1 VLATSSFEDPMPTRN
16 KAFPYPMQKDQQQA
30 ALSSIPWPLFYPAMA
45 ACVSAVGAAGFG
57 AGKALPVEPE
67 NKSIASFATAA
78 VGAAAAAAVCV
89 QAKKKRD
96 TAAVVDLYNV
106 VVELPD
112 PSELTPQAVDEVGSK
127 YGMKMQKDDLEGL
140 RKIYG
145 QYLETLIPS
154 GDRQLKGDEAAKVSS
169 FKTALGLS
177 DEDAAPVHVEV
188 ARRLFRQGYE
198 TKDRAQ
204 QFEQRKAFQR
214 LIYVSQLVFGDQKA
228 AFLLPWRRHFNIT
241 DAQVFVARRDNAKT
255 IFKAIMEREGNELR
269 ADRHFLRTLRDHQVA
284 VKMMDESAVELVREF
299 ARKHVEARLVK
310 ALTQVK
316 LVVTSRDSSVIMD
329 EVSAAL
335 DYSRKLAK
343 YANEEDLIPG
353 LGFVTLAGGQL
364 LETRARDL
372 KELYK
377 NYIEQR
383 LESTGEFTP
392 AIEADVHDL
401 QQMIKMPQKEAHMLH
416 DEVAARLYKRL
427 LREAVTSGKLD
438 SSESP
443 AEVLGSLCERLRFSP
458 EAALELHRSLYKA
471 KLASLLSDKPKLSD
485 ENEAELARIRRLLC
499 LPTDAARKASRE
511 TAGRILEEAISDIYM
526 MGAKPVMETDLNRIE
541 QIIKDVRLD
550 QEVALDVFQSVTRE
564 RLRSYIQQAQK
575 ERSDGDRKEET
586 AAIKRLV
593 QFNAIVVTPL
603 LDRVK
608 GLEAGKK
615 ELAELLMKAQ
625 ENAKAEGA
633 EGPPPSVSEAAAEA
647 GKSNSISEVQKAIQ
661 AARGEFGDDEKKGQK
676 EITLKDDVP
685 SEARALLYRDYLMST
700 MSGEVVNLP
709 VGGVIRKKTNEGA
722 RQADM
727 ARLQSLADILGMDQM
742 EISKVHGN
750 LSEEAYKAQ
759 ATQVM
764 RSGPPSKASNQLLD
778 SLAQQLGLNKEAAE
792 KINRAVRTEVY
803 GSEAIK
809 EEGGQWSIERV
820 KEIVKEGGK
829 VEDMADEVVLRN
841 LYRKELEKKVTD
853 GSGEAEGSYFHEE
866 LPKMLGLNDTK
877 VRLIT
882 KELVGS
888 RKRMMLVQ
896 AVSQFRQKRPQEVSA
911 SLNNLISCLRV
922 LPEDKPLSWTE
933 PQELR
938 DMYATF
944 CMREKDGRKR
954 SELASSLG
962 ISPEEASKLEI
973 GEGTS
978 SMSSAEEEES
988 IF

>member
-1 VLATSSFEDPMPTRN
+1 MLLQRRGSLAPWARGGGASQQVACSARLPTRLRFSSSRIIPGISRQGGRIGSRCQASAEPQQLEGDSVLASFEDPMPTRN

-45 ACVSAVGAAGFG
+45 ACVGAVGVTGFG
-57 AGKALPVEPE
+57 AGRALPVEPE
-67 NKSIASFATAA
+67 NKNIASIATAA
-78 VGAAAAAAVCV
+78 VGAAAAASVCV

-154 GDRQLKGDEAAKVSS
+154 GDRQLKGDEAAKASS

-177 DEDAAPVHVEV
+177 DEDAAPVHMEV
-188 ARRLFRQGYE
+188 ARRLFR
-198 TKDRAQ
+198 
-204 QFEQRKAFQR
+204 
-214 LIYVSQLVFGDQKA
+214 
-228 AFLLPWRRHFNIT
+228 
-241 DAQVFVARRDNAKT
+241 QVFVARRDNAKT

-269 ADRHFLRTLRDHQVA
+269 ADRHFLRTLRDHQIA

-335 DYSRKLAK
+335 DYSRKLAR

-353 LGFVTLAGGQL
+353 LGFVTLAGGPL

-392 AIEADVHDL
+392 AVEADAHDL

-458 EAALELHRSLYKA
+458 EAALQLH
-471 KLASLLSDKPKLSD
+471 
-485 ENEAELARIRRLLC
+485 
-499 LPTDAARKASRE
+499 
-511 TAGRILEEAISDIYM
+511 
-526 MGAKPVMETDLNRIE
+526 
-541 QIIKDVRLD
+541 
-550 QEVALDVFQSVTRE
+550 QS
-564 RLRSYIQQAQK
+564 
-575 ERSDGDRKEET
+575 
-586 AAIKRLV
+586 
-593 QFNAIVVTPL
+593 
-603 LDRVK
+603 
-608 GLEAGKK
+608 
-615 ELAELLMKAQ
+615 
-625 ENAKAEGA
+625 A

-685 SEARALLYRDYLMST
+685 AESRALLYRDYLMST
-700 MSGEVVNLP
+700 MSDGDQQGAWQP
-709 VGGVIRKKTNEGA
+709 V
-722 RQADM
+722 
-727 ARLQSLADILGMDQM
+727 
-742 EISKVHGN
+742 
-750 LSEEAYKAQ
+750 
-759 ATQVM
+759 
-764 RSGPPSKASNQLLD
+764 
-778 SLAQQLGLNKEAAE
+778 
-792 KINRAVRTEVY
+792 
-803 GSEAIK
+803 
-809 EEGGQWSIERV
+809 
-820 KEIVKEGGK
+820 
-829 VEDMADEVVLRN
+829 
-841 LYRKELEKKVTD
+841 
-853 GSGEAEGSYFHEE
+853 
-866 LPKMLGLNDTK
+866 
-877 VRLIT
+877 
-882 KELVGS
+882 
-888 RKRMMLVQ
+888 
-896 AVSQFRQKRPQEVSA
+896 
-911 SLNNLISCLRV
+911 
-922 LPEDKPLSWTE
+922 
-933 PQELR
+933 
-938 DMYATF
+938 
-944 CMREKDGRKR
+944 
-954 SELASSLG
+954 
-962 ISPEEASKLEI
+962 
-973 GEGTS
+973 
-978 SMSSAEEEES
+978 
-988 IF
+988 